1 MLFSASG
8 CPWSTGM
15 ICGLPCTTLTFAGTS
30 TIVSPWASLT
40 TTVTSFPSFCSSVSG
55 VVVSTFSLYSKVA
68 LSGKPYLSLST
79 RLSAGVGWVLS
90 GFATTYWVLGPTT
103 VTFAGISAIGSPLS
117 FATTTTSLSPGVFVS
132 TGLLS
137 LSLYSNVVP
146 SGKSSGSI
154 FSLAKIVSG
163 FVFTGTYCL

>member
-8 CPWSTGM
+8 WPWSTGI
-15 ICGLPCTTLTFAGTS
+15 ICGFPCTTLTFAGTS
-30 TIVSPWASLT
+30 TIVSPSASLT
-40 TTVTSFPSFCSSVSG
+40 TTVTSFPPGF
-55 VVVSTFSLYSKVA
+55 VVSTFSLYSKVA

-117 FATTTTSLSPGVFVS
+117 FATTTTSLSPVVFVS

-146 SGKSSGSI
+146 SGNSSGSI
-154 FSLAKIVSG
+154 LSLAKTVSG
-163 FVFTGTYCL
+163 LVSTGTYCL